1 MSFRIV
7 VTEIQNTTQEPNPA
21 MPDGD
26 DIERY
31 RQTVYV
37 LDLPKLIDV
46 INAKPR
52 KVRERKAKVTA

>member
-1 MSFRIV
+1 MYKIV
-7 VTEIQNTTQEPNPA
+7 VTELCNVNSATA

-26 DIERY
+26 SEEVERY
-31 RQTVYV
+31 RQTVDV

-52 KVRERKAKVTA
+52 KPRERKPRMPA